1 MRGDFSV
8 FAIEDKRS
16 IAVGGLQL
24 NGRLDRVD
32 ESPDGQRVVIDYKT
46 RAPAAGAW
54 LGERPDE
61 PQLPLYLVA
70 AEPGATAIAFAQVRA
85 NDMKFVALAAGKD
98 ILPGARTLPDGRLKR
113 AAESWEAQLAAW
125 REELERLASDFA
137 AGRAGVYPKPGACE
151 YCDQKPLC
159 RIHEREG
166 GLAED
171 GEEAA

>member
-1 MRGDFSV
+1 M
-8 FAIEDKRS
+8 
-16 IAVGGLQL
+16 
-24 NGRLDRVD
+24 D
-32 ESPDGQRVVIDYKT
+32 ESPDGQRIVIDYKT